1 MERRYQ
7 VIRYFAYSIELLVL
21 FIIQETPGLIPAVFG
36 ARPILLIPVA
46 VSIAMFEN
54 ELPAMFFGLAFGLFL
69 DFGRGGALGFH
80 ALMLA
85 VICFAI
91 STMAANLIRTN
102 FLTAM
107 LLATASAGLVFLL
120 QWLFYYVCMG
130 YEYTGYALV
139 RHYLPRFGYTVLI
152 MPVAYY
158 FNRALALQI
167 RPKEE

>member
-69 DFGRGGALGFH
+69 DFGPPA
-80 ALMLA
+80 
-85 VICFAI
+85 
-91 STMAANLIRTN
+91 
-102 FLTAM
+102 
-107 LLATASAGLVFLL
+107 
-120 QWLFYYVCMG
+120 
-130 YEYTGYALV
+130 
-139 RHYLPRFGYTVLI
+139 
-152 MPVAYY
+152 
-158 FNRALALQI
+158 
-167 RPKEE
+167 